1 MANAQAFDWICDEI
15 ERTSPLNRLEARG
28 TVRLALKKAGLEATT
43 VTPQQMSIVLEKVLP
58 GEFEARGV
66 EGGAQICASLG
77 PQLAQ
82 LSGGAAGTE
91 APDQVF
97 ARLGGRS

>member
-1 MANAQAFDWICDEI
+1 MASALAFDWICDEI
-15 ERTSPLNRLEARG
+15 ERTSPLSRLEARG

-58 GEFEARGV
+58 AEFESRGV
-66 EGGAQICASLG
+66 EGGAQICATLG

-82 LSGGAAGTE
+82 LSGDATGSE

-97 ARLGGRS
+97 ARLGSRA

>member
-1 MANAQAFDWICDEI
+1 MANALAFDWICDEI

-58 GEFEARGV
+58 GEFESRGI
-66 EGGAQICASLG
+66 ESGAQICADLR

-82 LSGGAAGTE
+82 LASDAPGGE

-97 ARLGGRS
+97 ARLGGQR